1 MEYIYREKIRC
12 WSCSFLFIFIL
23 IFVYM
28 FMVCLFSIHLCVCL
42 WFVYFQFI
50 YVHIYGLFIFNSF
63 MYIVMVC
70 LFSIHLCV
78 CLWFVYFQF
87 IYVHSYGLFIF
98 NSFMC
103 MFVVLY
109 VLKCAHVSLFTT
121 CCIILNV
128 FQVYINIVILV
139 YPLYYH
145 FLGVSV
151 LLFNVVSL
159 NVNAAFIFESLTFNY
174 QQHYLKESYQRY
186 VGSLY

>member
-1 MEYIYREKIRC
+1 MRHFTCVFIVLFWIQWSIYTEKR
-12 WSCSFLFIFIL
+12 
-23 IFVYM
+23 FVVGHVH
-28 FMVCLFSIHLCVCL
+28 FCLFSFLYLCT
-42 WFVYFQFI
+42 
-50 YVHIYGLFIFNSF
+50 
-63 MYIVMVC
+63 
-70 LFSIHLCV
+70 

-98 NSFMC
+98 NLFMC

-145 FLGVSV
+145 FLGVSG
-151 LLFNVVSL
+151 LLFSMVSL
-159 NVNAAFIFESLTFNY
+159 NVNAAFIFESLTLNY

-186 VGSLY
+186 VGVYIKNWKYK